1 MNFET
6 ATVFITKPVSKTG
19 LDHARQK
26 TSMSQNMSWFSR
38 LEGQLK
44 VENILLSSVAE
55 KYGTPC
61 YVYSRSGCET
71 GYSAYKT
78 ALEWCPG
85 GRICYAV
92 KANSNLFILKLL
104 ADLGSGFEI
113 VSVGEL
119 ERVLA
124 AGGDGKKVVFCGVC
138 KEEHEI
144 RRALEVGILC
154 FNVESEKEL
163 EQIQKVAESMKKVA
177 SISLRVNP
185 DIDPQTHPY
194 ISTGLKENKFGIES
208 RKAVSV
214 YKRAAALPNIKI
226 VGIACHI
233 GSQILSMEPLLEA
246 FDCILALVQEL
257 RDLGI
262 TINHIDIGGGLGI
275 RYTDDENPPSPF
287 EYLSRIKSKLL
298 EKSGDVPDII
308 VQPGRSIVAQAG
320 VLVTRVNFIKETSSK
335 SFAIIDAAMTDL
347 LRPSLYGAYHK
358 IEPVDYDEN
367 KTEIECD
374 VVGPVC
380 ESGDFIGKKRRLRI
394 VDGDL
399 LVVYGAGAYGQCMSS
414 NYNSRNRPAE
424 VLVDGNQ
431 MKLVRQRETVR
442 DQMQLELTEFNSR

>member
-1 MNFET
+1 
-6 ATVFITKPVSKTG
+6 
-19 LDHARQK
+19 
-26 TSMSQNMSWFSR
+26 MSWFSR

-44 VENILLSSVAE
+44 VEDVLLSSVAE

-71 GYSAYKT
+71 GYNEYKK

-85 GRICYAV
+85 GGRVCYAV
-92 KANSNLFILKLL
+92 KANSNLSILSLL

-124 AGGDGKKVVFCGVC
+124 AGGEGQKVVFCGVC

-144 RRALEVGILC
+144 RRALEVGIFC

-163 EQIQKVAESMKKVA
+163 ELIQKVAESMKKVA
-177 SISLRVNP
+177 PISLRVNP

-208 RKAVSV
+208 KKAVSV
-214 YKRAAALPNIKI
+214 YQKAAVLPNVKI

-233 GSQILSMEPLLEA
+233 GSQILTMEPLLEA
-246 FDCILALVQEL
+246 FDCITGLVQEL
-257 RDLGI
+257 KDLGI
-262 TINHIDIGGGLGI
+262 TINHIDIGGGLGV
-275 RYTDDENPPSPF
+275 RYSDDENPPSPS

-298 EKSGDVPDII
+298 EQSRDIPDII
-308 VQPGRSIVAQAG
+308 VQPGRSIVAPAG
-320 VLVTRVNFIKETSSK
+320 VLVTRVNFIKETSNK
-335 SFAIIDAAMTDL
+335 SFAIIDASMTDL

-394 VDGDL
+394 IDGDL
-399 LVVYGAGAYGQCMSS
+399 IVVYGAGAYGHCMSS

-424 VLVDGNQ
+424 VLVDGNK
-431 MKLVRQRETVR
+431 MNLVRRRETIR
-442 DQMQLELTEFNSR
+442 DQLQLELTEFNSQ